1 MMGRSPMR
9 TPALLLLALL
19 AVPAGAAAQLPWL
32 RDYRDGVREFERGN
46 LALAE
51 QKLKEAKADPRAPEQ
66 SREARS
72 GTSMFTE
79 VFIPDYYLG
88 VIAARQGRYQ
98 EAIKLLEGALAA
110 GLVTKRQRKEFDLA
124 TTQLARSKEEAGK
137 LAAARPPEP
146 APPSPT
152 PPPPSGPSGPEPA
165 PVKPTPTPTPAPAA
179 PPAWLEPFRRAI
191 EAGRTALREG
201 RFADARSSAATA
213 RQNAGDQSSRGQ
225 ADSLGREIDS
235 AVAQEANRAAS
246 RVREALTARNV
257 DGAQSQLAV
266 LEGLDPNHSALAQLR
281 RELTRV
287 RDAIAALAAVA
298 RAEREAIFLFFSGDY
313 QKAAGTLR
321 RAIGSGHTS
330 PRIHLYLACSQAALA
345 LLSGASRNEDLVQE
359 ARRQYALARPA
370 ENAFTADRR
379 FISPRILELL
389 NQ

>member
-1 MMGRSPMR
+1 MGRSPMR
-9 TPALLLLALL
+9 TAALLLLALL
-19 AVPAGAAAQLPWL
+19 ALPAGAAAQLPWL
-32 RDYRDGVREFERGN
+32 RDYQDGVREFERGN

-66 SREARS
+66 SRTARS

-88 VIAARQGRYQ
+88 LIAARQGRYQ
-98 EAIKLLEGALAA
+98 EAVKLLEGALAA
-110 GLVTKRQRKEFDLA
+110 GLVTRRQRKEFDLA

-137 LAAARPPEP
+137 LAAARPPPEP
-146 APPSPT
+146 SPSTPT
-152 PPPPSGPSGPEPA
+152 PPPPSGPTGPEPA
-165 PVKPTPTPTPAPAA
+165 PVKPAPTPTPAPAA

-191 EAGRTALREG
+191 EAGRAALREG
-201 RFADARSSAATA
+201 RFADARSSAAAA
-213 RQNAGDQSSRGQ
+213 RQNAGDQPSRGQ
-225 ADSLGREIDS
+225 ADSLQREIDA

-257 DGAQSQLAV
+257 EGAQSQIAA

-345 LLSGASRNEDLVQE
+345 LLSGASRNEELVQE
-359 ARRQYALARPA
+359 ARRQYALARPG
-370 ENAFTADRR
+370 ENEFAADRR
-379 FISPRILELL
+379 FISPKILELL